1 MSLLQPTKRYTRP
14 QQLTEPTQPILHST
28 SLIEVLEDEAYNL
41 LADLKLIEEAK
52 SREDDLRLRLNVVQQ
67 SLAAF
72 RALEAAPEPVQEDV
86 VECFPIPQEK
96 RVRKAAT
103 KKTTVRSIASEPI
116 VSDTK
121 NIDLANDDF
130 ATFPSPK

>member
-72 RALEAAPEPVQEDV
+72 RALEAEPEPVQELAPV
-86 VECFPIPQEK
+86 VK
-96 RVRKAAT
+96 NVRKAST
-103 KKTTVRSIASEPI
+103 KKPTARSIAPEPI

-121 NIDLANDDF
+121 NIDLSYDDF
-130 ATFPSPK
+130 ATFPK

>member
-14 QQLTEPTQPILHST
+14 QLYHQPEQSTSHST
-28 SLIEVLEDEAYNL
+28 SLVGVLENEAYNL
-41 LADLKLIEEAK
+41 LAELSEIEEAK
-52 SREDDLRLRLNVVQQ
+52 SREHDLRLRLNVVQQ

-72 RALEAAPEPVQEDV
+72 RALETEPEPVQEDV
-86 VECFPIPQEK
+86 VECLPIPQEK

-103 KKTTVRSIASEPI
+103 KKTTVRSIAPEPI

-130 ATFPSPK
+130 ATFPK